1 MLDGKAIPVSSE
13 VGVTSHNQM
22 HQYSMQLHK
31 RHKVSLHQCVHIRCT
46 GTSGISGSAFQQ
58 AYIYKHLNLQLQ
70 QSHHRSTIFSPI
82 QHLISVQQSVH
93 PVCDVISCQQQT
105 DSHKERRYTCIFEI
119 LGKPHE
125 VKLYVHTMRNLKG
138 IKVILMHTHM
148 DMYSTTVTLKHI

>member
-31 RHKVSLHQCVHIRCT
+31 RRKVSLHQCVHIRCT

-70 QSHHRSTIFSPI
+70 QSHHQSTIFSSI

-93 PVCDVISCQQQT
+93 LVCEVISCQQQT
-105 DSHKERRYTCIFEI
+105 DLQKERRYTCIFEI

-125 VKLYVHTMRNLKG
+125 VKLYVHTMRNLKA
-138 IKVILMHTHM
+138 IKVILMHTHGHVQHNCH
-148 DMYSTTVTLKHI
+148 TKHI

>member
-1 MLDGKAIPVSSE
+1 MP
-13 VGVTSHNQM
+13 T
-22 HQYSMQLHK
+22 
-31 RHKVSLHQCVHIRCT
+31 T
-46 GTSGISGSAFQQ
+46 
-58 AYIYKHLNLQLQ
+58 
-70 QSHHRSTIFSPI
+70 
-82 QHLISVQQSVH
+82 
-93 PVCDVISCQQQT
+93 T